1 MTKKYFDQLA
11 SSFFSLL
18 KSNSSN
24 NEWGVERSV
33 EWSEQVHPIFNE
45 LVSLNLHY
53 EDTLFVRFNQGLVR
67 QNTHVLQPDLTIL
80 YQCQIVTEIAN
91 PVTTASTT
99 TAPVLS
105 TKEIKMTINLSGHEN
120 FDNDFQALQLALQ
133 KCRQMAPQLPTIAF
147 PTVIQNNGQS
157 NNQDLNAKA
166 AKMSLPSYETYLHDI
181 TECLEPSNLDLA
193 GFLTS
198 GKIIIANKNS
208 LGQDH
213 WFATENFFFDYSLYT
228 VNAAKENKSIKG
240 CYSGLTWD
248 KNILKQ
254 KIEMAAQQLTVL
266 QKASKSIQTGKYRV
280 YLAPAAVAE
289 IMDLIRWGF
298 GYEYYKDGNS
308 PFKDLY
314 EKNKSFSPLFHLQ
327 ENFSLGFGPR
337 FNSLGEI
344 SSEQI
349 PLIQNGQMKNL
360 LVSSRS
366 ALEYKLESNQA
377 DVYEC
382 MRAPE
387 ISPGALSTTDIFS
400 ELGTGIYI
408 NNLHYLNYSDVPSAK
423 ITGMTRY
430 ACFWVQDGQIEAP
443 IQDMRF
449 DASLYDIFGSD
460 LVAITSHAEVAP
472 DVLTYDQRAV
482 GASKTPG
489 MIIKNFPITL

>member
-1 MTKKYFDQLA
+1 
-11 SSFFSLL
+11 
-18 KSNSSN
+18 
-24 NEWGVERSV
+24 
-33 EWSEQVHPIFNE
+33 
-45 LVSLNLHY
+45 
-53 EDTLFVRFNQGLVR
+53 
-67 QNTHVLQPDLTIL
+67 
-80 YQCQIVTEIAN
+80 
-91 PVTTASTT
+91 
-99 TAPVLS
+99 
-105 TKEIKMTINLSGHEN
+105 
-120 FDNDFQALQLALQ
+120 
-133 KCRQMAPQLPTIAF
+133 
-147 PTVIQNNGQS
+147 
-157 NNQDLNAKA
+157 
-166 AKMSLPSYETYLHDI
+166 
-181 TECLEPSNLDLA
+181 
-193 GFLTS
+193 
-198 GKIIIANKNS
+198 
-208 LGQDH
+208 
-213 WFATENFFFDYSLYT
+213 

-254 KIEMAAQQLTVL
+254 KIQMAAQQLTVL

-327 ENFSLGFGPR
+327 ENFASGFGPR

-387 ISPGALSTTDIFS
+387 ISPGTLSATDIFS

-449 DASLYDIFGSD
+449 DASLYDM
-460 LVAITSHAEVAP
+460 
-472 DVLTYDQRAV
+472 V
-482 GASKTPG
+482 GAYAAFVNHGIWTEPIYLLRIEDKNGHVLYEQKPKIVQALDEQYAYTMVNMLKDVVQEGTAARLRFKYNLNYPMGGKTGTTQNNSDGWFVGITPQLVTGVWMGCEDRAIHFSATVQGQGANSALPVFALFMKRVYADPTLKYSKGDFDPP
-489 MIIKNFPITL
+489 KNGVDITTDCSNYHQTASP

>member
-1 MTKKYFDQLA
+1 MTKSYFDQLTLH
-11 SSFFSLL
+11 FFALL
-18 KSNSSN
+18 NPVATDASNSDSLQLIC
-24 NEWGVERSV
+24 NE
-33 EWSEQVHPIFNE
+33 Q
-45 LVSLNLHY
+45 VSLNLHL

-67 QNTHVLQPDLTIL
+67 QNTHVLQPDLTLL
-80 YQCQIVTEIAN
+80 YQCQIAVAGATN
-91 PVTTASTT
+91 TVPS
-99 TAPVLS
+99 LS
-105 TKEIKMTINLSGHEN
+105 TKEIKMTIHLSGHEN
-120 FDNDFQALQLALQ
+120 FNDDLQALQTALQ
-133 KCRQMAPQLPTIAF
+133 KCRQLAPQLPTIAF

-157 NNQDLNAKA
+157 NNQVPNDTNVKIG
-166 AKMSLPSYETYLHDI
+166 LPSYETYLHDI
-181 TECLEPSNLDLA
+181 TECVDHSKLDLA

-228 VNAAKENKSIKG
+228 VNVAKENKSIKG

-254 KIEMAAQQLTVL
+254 KIQMAAQQLTVL

-298 GYEYYKDGNS
+298 GYENYKDGNS
-308 PFKDLY
+308 PFKNLY
-314 EKNKSFSPLFHLQ
+314 EKSKSFSPLFHLQ
-327 ENFSLGFGPR
+327 ENFTSGFGPR

-344 SSEQI
+344 SSEQVT
-349 PLIQNGQMKNL
+349 LIQNGQLKNL

-377 DVYEC
+377 EVYEY

-387 ISPGALSTTDIFS
+387 ISPGTLSATDIFS

-489 MIIKNFPITL
+489 MIIKDFPITL